1 MSAEYR
7 RLEVIIGRTHRPS
20 WLTEKLRIIEKEM
33 VPGAYEAFT
42 TSSYHQGVSGCRRS
56 GAGTG
61 TGTKGIGTPRRRQT
75 GSAIE
80 RAAVYTNTDRQAD
93 RP

>member
-33 VPGAYEAFT
+33 VPGTYEAFT
-42 TSSYHQGVSGCRRS
+42 TSSYHRGVSGCRRS
-56 GAGTG
+56 GAGA
-61 TGTKGIGTPRRRQT
+61 GTKGIGTPRRSQT
-75 GSAIE
+75 GSAIG